1 MLSAMIKSTANHDVA
16 ELKTRADDIRARFD
30 ENARRPVVI
39 EFAGMPKAGKTTI
52 VNEIHRFLK
61 RCGFRTK
68 VIAEKASI
76 CPVRD
81 KKDASFNI
89 WTVCQTLSDLLV
101 DTQSPPHAGDP
112 EIVIIDRGIF
122 DAVSWLRLLERLRRL
137 QADERNAIER
147 FVLLGDWR
155 KRISQVFVL
164 TVDPDEALAREEGLI
179 PISVLGSIMN
189 REVLA
194 QTRDNVLKCADD
206 LEAQFNIKIIDTS
219 GKETAEIARR
229 IAGLVLDAVDN
240 HLDERILSLDKGV
253 IEPLFGGKSIKNAA
267 EATRILEAFATTG
280 DYESRPVVEANNQRV
295 QALPVLVVRNAKGS
309 VLRLRRKER
318 DRKNTL
324 HNRLVLWAG
333 GHVREE
339 DGTNGKALVRC
350 LLREAKEELK
360 LNIVES
366 EVRFLGAVWERHST
380 AKTQQHVALV
390 FEWRAQS
397 EDVEVCLSNAEF
409 FERRGTS
416 LSGKFVPVKDILALQ
431 EHEPWSAAILSELL
445 PDIGH
450 AVQKHLI

>member
-1 MLSAMIKSTANHDVA
+1 MAKPNVNHEVV
-16 ELKTRADDIRARFD
+16 ELKARADDIRARFD
-30 ENARRPVVI
+30 ENARRPIVI

-68 VIAEKASI
+68 MIGEKASI
-76 CPVRD
+76 CPIRD

-101 DTQSPPHAGDP
+101 DTQSPAHAGDP

-122 DAVSWLRLLERLRRL
+122 DAVSWLRLLERLKRL
-137 QADERNAIER
+137 QPEERAVIER

-164 TVDPDEALAREEGLI
+164 TVDPEEALAREEGLL

-194 QTRDNVLKCADD
+194 QTRDNVLKCAED
-206 LEAQFNIKIIDTS
+206 LEAQFNIKIIDTT
-219 GKETAEIARR
+219 KKQAAEIARR
-229 IAGLVLDAVDN
+229 IAELVLDAVDT
-240 HLDERILSLDKGV
+240 HLNERILSLNKTA
-253 IEPLFGGKSIKNAA
+253 IEPLFAANGILNATQA
-267 EATRILEAFATTG
+267 QAILEAFATKG
-280 DYESRPVVEANNQRV
+280 NYESRGIVEANPKRI
-295 QALPVLVVRNAKGS
+295 QALPVLVVRDAKGS

-339 DGTNGKALVRC
+339 DGTNGKALMRC

-360 LNIVES
+360 LNIAES

-380 AKTQQHVALV
+380 AKTAQHVALV
-390 FEWRAQS
+390 FEWRAQT

-416 LSGKFVPVKDILALQ
+416 LSGKFVPVKELLASQ

-445 PDIGH
+445 PDVGQ